1 VKAVRLS
8 AELEADVRAG
18 IDEAE
23 RGETVALTAGELEH
37 WAETGEL
44 PEHVEEWAGIDR
56 SSSPR
61 TT

>member
-1 VKAVRLS
+1 M
-8 AELEADVRAG
+8 EADVRAG
-18 IDEAE
+18 LDEAE
-23 RGETVALTAGELEH
+23 RGETVALTAGELDH
-37 WAETGEL
+37 WADTGEL